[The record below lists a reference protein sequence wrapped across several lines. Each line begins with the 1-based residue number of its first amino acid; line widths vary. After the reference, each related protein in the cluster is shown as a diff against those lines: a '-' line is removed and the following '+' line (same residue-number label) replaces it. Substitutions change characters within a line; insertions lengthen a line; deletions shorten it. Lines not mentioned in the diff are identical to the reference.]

1 VTNLLHSHPLTPDL
15 SPMQVPHT
23 EAAPAPET
31 RATAPEPGNGARR
44 VDSGGKR
51 LRRRRNR
58 FAWWLIAPALT
69 FMLLVHV
76 LPTLAGLYVSF
87 LRLNTFT
94 LPQLFAAPWNG
105 LQNYK
110 DLFSSTSPLHDG
122 FFQAA
127 RNTVEYTTLVVVG
140 TVGGGLGVALLL
152 NRTFPGRRL
161 VRTLMLLPWVVPS
174 FVAATL
180 FQFMLQRNAGIVN
193 KILVDYTH
201 LLHHRPSWLLGPNTM
216 WAIVIPSIWRGL
228 PLPMLFF
235 LAGLQTIPSDLHEA
249 AKMDGAGAWRRFR
262 YITLPL
268 LRPLLAIQ
276 LLIGVI
282 YAAYQF
288 VIPYIMLGSDPGP
301 HADVLMT
308 LIVRQS
314 FENSLFGLGAAI
326 STLLMLAMCVWVLIW
341 YRAFRRDFEV
351 ATA

>member
-1 VTNLLHSHPLTPDL
+1 MTEGAVSEEVSVEIREDHVAVVEFNRPPHNYFDAALIEQIADAYAELDADPDCRAIVL
-15 SPMQVPHT
+15 CSAGKHFC
-23 EAAPAPET
+23 AGANFGAKNPAE
-31 RATAPEPGNGARR
+31 
-44 VDSGGKR
+44 GG
-51 LRRRRNR
+51 
-58 FAWWLIAPALT
+58 
-69 FMLLVHV
+69 H
-76 LPTLAGLYVSF
+76 LYEQAI
-87 LRLNTFT
+87 R
-94 LPQLFAAPWNG
+94 LFAAQTPVV
-105 LQNYK
+105 
-110 DLFSSTSPLHDG
+110 
-122 FFQAA
+122 AA
-127 RNTVEYTTLVVVG
+127 VQG
-140 TVGGGLGVALLL
+140 AAVGGGLGVALLL

-314 FENSLFGLGAAI
+314 FDNSLFGLGAAI

-351 ATA
+351 APA